1 MRSIAPASRSANRR
15 CHCRRYAHRMSFSS
29 PAKSRQ
35 LSSDDNIV
43 TQETQDGIVA
53 TAHAN
58 DAALPRGWNAL
69 PRHQRANSSSLSTT
83 RDFVPD
89 AHPAPRGDVTGQRR
103 AQFVRDMTRS
113 FVSIR
118 REPPS

>member
-58 DAALPRGWNAL
+58 DAACPEAGMHSPDISA
-69 PRHQRANSSSLSTT
+69 PTRA
-83 RDFVPD
+83 RY
-89 AHPAPRGDVTGQRR
+89 RRR
-103 AQFVRDMTRS
+103 ATSCLTPTQRQGVT
-113 FVSIR
+113 
-118 REPPS
+118 